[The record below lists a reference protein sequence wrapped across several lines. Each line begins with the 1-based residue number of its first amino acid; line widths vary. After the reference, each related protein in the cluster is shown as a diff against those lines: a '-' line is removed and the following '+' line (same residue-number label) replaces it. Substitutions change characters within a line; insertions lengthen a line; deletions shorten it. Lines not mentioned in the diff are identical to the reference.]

1 MKLFAGGAML
11 PVSLFLLSVAAA
23 GEAQPAP
30 AGGCTPRTLPG
41 EVICICR
48 GATERGAD
56 PEQLQLLVDG
66 RPAGPPAA
74 SAPGAVF
81 FRLPPEIPLGEH
93 EVAVAGVE
101 SLGTGAC
108 TLEVIRI
115 RAQLDRERI
124 WRGQGTPLRIQI
136 EGTRRPVNLRLTN
149 ETPGVVRL
157 QGGDEQVVS
166 TSGGRRNSL
175 ERRVRGQTPGDFD
188 LQYELLDATCP
199 CGEFPGE
206 GVFTEAPADTGEG
219 EPPSATESRP
229 GELQPT
235 EPAATEP
242 GVTEPGVTE
251 PGVAEPGGT
260 EPEPSQRQ
268 PTEPQPTETTASGET
283 RPLPTPAD
291 HTTAPPGQPPEEPPT
306 EPPTEPCAS
315 IGEEIER
322 VRQRYADLTEEV
334 AQEPFPRTTVVT
346 PGPTGHEHCD
356 RTYTTWARGATAVS
370 IHRLMTQVRDLADFC
385 LGHGTCT
392 PEGHRAY
399 MEELSDLAATVQT
412 DARFTTLAEE
422 MPALADSLVREYR
435 YELDQARRALRQLEQ
450 TSPTG
455 ETEPTEGALHYRLR
469 ETGRQVR
476 SRERSVEH
484 MELWRRWSRELVS
497 ALENGSLLAPTP
509 APSPQ
514 ETSP

>member
-1 MKLFAGGAML
+1 MRPLAGTTTLM
-11 PVSLFLLSVAAA
+11 VSFLLLLALAAT
-23 GEAQPAP
+23 GEGQPATS
-30 AGGCTPRTLPG
+30 GGCTPRTLPG
-41 EVICICR
+41 EVICVCHEVAEGR
-48 GATERGAD
+48 GDSAQF
-56 PEQLQLLVDG
+56 PLLLDG
-66 RPAGPPAA
+66 RPAGPPVA
-74 SAPGAVF
+74 SAPGAFF

-93 EVAVAGVE
+93 EVAFAWSEGEPEAVGAG
-101 SLGTGAC
+101 SC
-108 TLEVIRI
+108 TVEVIRI

-136 EGTRRPVNLRLTN
+136 EGTRRPVTLRLTN

-166 TSGGRRNSL
+166 TSGGRRNVL

-206 GVFTEAPADTGEG
+206 GVFTETPPDAGELTGEG
-219 EPPSATESRP
+219 EPPSATEPHTKEPR
-229 GELQPT
+229 PT
-235 EPAATEP
+235 EP
-242 GVTEPGVTE
+242 
-251 PGVAEPGGT
+251 
-260 EPEPSQRQ
+260 Q
-268 PTEPQPTETTASGET
+268 PTEPQPTEPRPTEPQPTEPQPTEPQPTESASPGQT
-283 RPLPTPAD
+283 RPLPTRDD
-291 HTTAPPGQPPEEPPT
+291 HTTAPPGRPPEEPPPET
-306 EPPTEPCAS
+306 CAS

-322 VRQRYADLTEEV
+322 VRERYADLTAEV
-334 AQEPFPRTTVVT
+334 AQEPFPHTTVVT

-370 IHRLMTQVRDLADFC
+370 IHRLMTQVQDLADFC

-399 MEELSDLAATVQT
+399 MEELSALATTVQT
-412 DARFTTLAEE
+412 DTRFVSLAEE
-422 MPALADSLVREYR
+422 MPTLADSLIEEYR
-435 YELDQARRALRQLEQ
+435 FELEQAQRALRHLEES
-450 TSPTG
+450 SPSRDA
-455 ETEPTEGALHYRLR
+455 EPTDAALRYRVR
-469 ETGRQVR
+469 EAARQVR

-484 MELWRRWSRELVS
+484 MERWRRWSRELVS
-497 ALENGSLLAPTP
+497 ALQSGSLLAPTS